1 MDTIGPVHNRIS
13 RFFTD
18 VDAQNWESLEEA
30 MIGRVHL
37 DYSSFGAGEPVDL
50 TPREITSAWKELIP
64 GFDHTHH
71 QVGNSLIETKEQ
83 KATARVHAT
92 ATHHINGAEGG
103 DLWVVYG
110 TYEFSLLHEGGT
122 WRITSITFYYKF
134 QSGNLELPVLAQARA
149 SEKAAAPS

>member
-50 TPREITSAWKELIP
+50 TPHEITSAWKELIP
-64 GFDHTHH
+64 GFDQTHH

-92 ATHHINGAEGG
+92 ATHFIKGAPGG
-103 DLWVVYG
+103 DFWTVYG

-122 WRITSITFYYKF
+122 WKITSIIFNYKC
-134 QSGNLELPVLAQARA
+134 QSGNVELPVMAQSRA
-149 SEKAAAPS
+149 LGKVKAVS